1 MYVNKTGY
9 GCPRIVTR
17 DCGYSPLSGTLKGAR
32 STPSQAERQKDLLRK
47 ISAYA
52 AAGKEPEEES
62 EEDTAS
68 SPEPWMLPGELDQ
81 ARALHGQ
88 GCAGPGDG
96 PMFLAMWHRDAGC
109 HKASPRSLDLLKTQN
124 WVGQQE
130 SRNESKWPSR
140 LEKVHRFYLGSSII
154 PGLQ

>member
-1 MYVNKTGY
+1 M
-9 GCPRIVTR
+9 
-17 DCGYSPLSGTLKGAR
+17 
-32 STPSQAERQKDLLRK
+32 LRK

-62 EEDTAS
+62 EEDTAR

-96 PMFLAMWHRDAGC
+96 PMFPAMWHRDAGC
-109 HKASPRSLDLLKTQN
+109 HKDSPRSL
-124 WVGQQE
+124 
-130 SRNESKWPSR
+130 SKFP
-140 LEKVHRFYLGSSII
+140 LMFGEKGLSFRSAQDTTLG
-154 PGLQ
+154 GTRRKQK